1 MSEWMGVKVN
11 GRLVSVYRF
20 FNGSAPEPLYTL
32 DEAQAVPV
40 RIVEDA
46 EPCDWE
52 RIILNNPNDVTPR
65 TFGEYCRDEC
75 SHNYCPVCGRALRG
89 DR

>member
-1 MSEWMGVKVN
+1 MSEQWWFVM
-11 GRLVSVYRF
+11 
-20 FNGSAPEPLYTL
+20 
-32 DEAQAVPV
+32 
-40 RIVEDA
+40 
-46 EPCDWE
+46 PCDWE

-75 SHNYCPVCGRALRG
+75 SHNYCPMCGRALRG

>member
-1 MSEWMGVKVN
+1 MSEWVGVKVN
-11 GRLVSVYRF
+11 GRLVSVYR
-20 FNGSAPEPLYTL
+20 GAPDPMYLL
-32 DEAQAVPV
+32 DEPPIPV

-46 EPCDWE
+46 WPCDWE

-75 SHNYCPVCGRALRG
+75 SHNYCPMCGRALRG